1 LDALAAPPLTADE
14 IAAIDEFAVHGTDG
28 W

>member
-1 LDALAAPPLTADE
+1 LDALAAPALTADE
-14 IAAIDEFAVHGTDG
+14 LVAIDEFAVHGTDG